1 MNEPIG
7 MSGWMAPLVPI
18 RRIQCPVLRLYL
30 PGLEINIRKSVK
42 FGQDNVNVVR
52 SDTCGKNGDALSMVL
67 SCDGNELS

>member
-18 RRIQCPVLRLYL
+18 RRIVNVLRLYL

-42 FGQDNVNVVR
+42 LGQDNVNVVR
-52 SDTCGKNGDALSMVL
+52 SDTCGKNGNALSMVL